1 MLVVEGGDVAVEELM
16 VNRVTAR
23 IQDAAR
29 CDFVI
34 EFLLCHLES
43 WMSINANPTRGA
55 TTSTGG
61 WMDFRRL
68 SGLQTAFR

>member
-29 CDFVI
+29 LDFVI

-43 WMSINANPTRGA
+43 WMFVYAVDQCEPHA
-55 TTSTGG
+55 
-61 WMDFRRL
+61 RRYD
-68 SGLQTAFR
+68 